1 MQQRRVQLTEDV
13 ALARQE
19 AREIQR
25 TYPTMFRKMPVPVSD
40 VADALG
46 LAVEKRSELRQ
57 RARLEILEE
66 DESESATIAV
76 RESLD
81 RNVSRFAVAHEIG
94 HAVLLRKHPEAARQW
109 DVRRREAFA
118 SIFAAELLTS
128 SEVRTRMAES
138 FRKLVDPLALLRFAT
153 HLGLSPRA
161 LLTMASMERSWIE
174 GLDRIWL
181 RVKYLENAFT
191 HSEPKLR
198 IVSAYYDKSRFY
210 IATNQG
216 LTRFAGTDQWLASLP
231 VGTVARHRTV
241 ITLKLRRPAPA
252 VPKFISKQL
261 SADLSAVRLQPS
273 SAEPVAYLIILADL
287 TGEVHVE

>member
-1 MQQRRVQLTEDV
+1 
-13 ALARQE
+13 
-19 AREIQR
+19 
-25 TYPTMFRKMPVPVSD
+25 
-40 VADALG
+40 
-46 LAVEKRSELRQ
+46 
-57 RARLEILEE
+57 
-66 DESESATIAV
+66 
-76 RESLD
+76 
-81 RNVSRFAVAHEIG
+81 
-94 HAVLLRKHPEAARQW
+94 
-109 DVRRREAFA
+109 
-118 SIFAAELLTS
+118 
-128 SEVRTRMAES
+128 
-138 FRKLVDPLALLRFAT
+138 
-153 HLGLSPRA
+153 
-161 LLTMASMERSWIE
+161 
-174 GLDRIWL
+174 
-181 RVKYLENAFT
+181 VKYLENAFT